1 MKSDIDQLPTL
12 AKTHS
17 ANSGY
22 PGHVRWQGRAPSNTA
37 AAKSPFVPVE
47 PKRASPPK
55 EVTATAPPQLGA
67 VIVVA
72 RTTAGLS
79 QIELAARLK
88 NAEPNTAR
96 LKKGGSILSTITLQR
111 IVRATAH
118 RLAITFIHNA

>member
-1 MKSDIDQLPTL
+1 MARLS
-12 AKTHS
+12 
-17 ANSGY
+17 
-22 PGHVRWQGRAPSNTA
+22 APSNTA

-55 EVTATAPPQLGA
+55 ELTVTAPRQLGA
-67 VIVVA
+67 AIVVA

-96 LKKGGSILSTITLQR
+96 FKKGGSILSTVTLQL

-118 RLAITFIHNA
+118 WPAITFIHNA